1 MQPTSMLP
9 SSKTDCPECGG
20 SGWVTKIMTM
30 KDYIDMIKGT
40 HIYEDDSFETRV
52 SVKCPLCHGGFSG
65 RVDTAK
71 KLAGIP
77 TTFYESR
84 LDAFDWDLY
93 VTDEGTAVD
102 TSSHQKAVES
112 FVKDFENWE
121 SKHMGLYIWSKVKG
135 SGKSF
140 LASCICNELM
150 STRAIR
156 TRFVNASDLIDL
168 VQSGDK
174 DSMEEYK
181 RNPLKLLQECKFL
194 VLDDIGQRSN
204 SEWLADILYKLLD
217 ERMRNGRLTV
227 ITSNMSIDNLP
238 YDDRI
243 SDRISAICLP
253 LHLPEIKIRSKESRD
268 KRSEFLKEMGLIT

>member
-1 MQPTSMLP
+1 MLP
-9 SSKTDCPECGG
+9 SSNKCPECAG

-30 KDYIDMIKGT
+30 KEYIDSIKGT
-40 HIYEDDSFETRV
+40 HIYEDESFETRV

-93 VTDEGTAVD
+93 IRDDGTTAD
-102 TSSHQKAVES
+102 TTSHQKAVNS
-112 FVKDFENWE
+112 FVDGFEDWE
-121 SKHMGLYIWSKVKG
+121 KKNMGLYIWSKVKG

-150 STRAIR
+150 ATRAIR
-156 TRFVNASDLIDL
+156 TRFVNTSDLIDL
-168 VQSGDK
+168 AQSGDK
-174 DSMEEYK
+174 DSPEEYK
-181 RNPLKLLQECKFL
+181 RNPIKLLQDCKFL
-194 VLDDIGQRSN
+194 VLDDIGQRKN
-204 SEWLADILYKLLD
+204 SEWLDDILYKILD
-217 ERMRNGRLTV
+217 ERMRNGRVTV
-227 ITSNMSIDNLP
+227 ITANMNIDDLP

-243 SDRISAICLP
+243 SDRISAVCLP

-268 KRSEFLKEMGLIT
+268 KRSDFLKEMGLIT